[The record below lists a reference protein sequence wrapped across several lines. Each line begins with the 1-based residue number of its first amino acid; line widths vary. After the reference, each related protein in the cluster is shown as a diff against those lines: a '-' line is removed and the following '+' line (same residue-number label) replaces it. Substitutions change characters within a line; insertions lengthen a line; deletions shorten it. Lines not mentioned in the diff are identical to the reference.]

1 MDIFTIILAT
11 KGADL
16 VLSTSPPAARHVVA
30 SAFDRNAHGKQ
41 LAALHAL
48 ANIAGETRPKSNR
61 IVDGKAEESLRC
73 LIYDAAAQST
83 KLTPSGLFLSV
94 LQQSSEIRLAGYRT
108 LTALVARPWCL
119 VEILAK
125 EEIINIVT
133 DATTETAK
141 IAMEAR
147 YNCCKAIHEAFL
159 CSNFVDD
166 PRRLKTGDKVPYF
179 SSALFKMEVSK
190 RLFFDV
196 VLLLA
201 DDMFDICCSCKK
213 LFEVDHICRRSTEA
227 HDQK

>member
-166 PRRLKTGDKVPYF
+166 PRRLKTGDKLQEAVRSGPYM
-179 SSALFKMEVSK
+179 SKKHRGARPEVMTGEG
-190 RLFFDV
+190 F
-196 VLLLA
+196 
-201 DDMFDICCSCKK
+201 
-213 LFEVDHICRRSTEA
+213 
-227 HDQK
+227 